1 MVIAVVAGLFAMHGL
16 GMHDVHSMEASSADH
31 SGASGSSTSA
41 QQMGAKDR
49 GPDGDDATSVVV
61 TDAGDRTG
69 AVSNEHGI
77 KLAPTP
83 EQSPSPGAGLL
94 GMCLALLALGL
105 LWRLTLS
112 GRRLAWTIPRG
123 ALLDRVVALMVTAR
137 GPGPPLRAQ
146 LSIWRC

>member
-1 MVIAVVAGLFAMHGL
+1 MVFAVVAGLFAMHGL
-16 GMHDVHSMEASSADH
+16 GMHGVHSMEASSAEH
-31 SGASGSSTSA
+31 SGSSTSA
-41 QQMGAKDR
+41 QQMVAMDR

-105 LWRLTLS
+105 LWRLTLA